1 MTDVTFDDFFAAEA
15 EKAKASTAAAVAVEA
30 PRKKASDVP
39 GSWAQAMK
47 LHYASLKKEK
57 ETQTPYTDKYMQTHV
72 PDYWELPDDVK
83 EGIYQ
88 EIMNKKMKDVNH
100 RYETAWQRDKE
111 RMALEWKADVKIIT
125 KLDAPMY
132 KTIAAEK
139 AKIKANVK
147 SKAQRRGYPGES
159 FNLVKYY
166 KKRRTTK

>member
-15 EKAKASTAAAVAVEA
+15 EKAKASTAAAATVEA
-30 PRKKASDVP
+30 PRKKA
-39 GSWAQAMK
+39 
-47 LHYASLKKEK
+47 
-57 ETQTPYTDKYMQTHV
+57 PYTDKYMQTHV
-72 PDYWELPDDVK
+72 PNYWELPDDEK

-111 RMALEWKADVKIIT
+111 RMALEWKVDVERIA

-132 KTIAAEK
+132 KAIAAEK